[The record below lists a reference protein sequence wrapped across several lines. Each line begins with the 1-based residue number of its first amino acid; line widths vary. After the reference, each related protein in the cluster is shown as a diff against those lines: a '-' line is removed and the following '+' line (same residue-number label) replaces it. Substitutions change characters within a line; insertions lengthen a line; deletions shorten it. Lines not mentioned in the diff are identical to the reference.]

1 MLAKADLVRLFA
13 YDDWANH
20 RALRAAATLGLAD
33 FRRDLGS
40 SHGGVR
46 GTLAHMLWAEWIWL
60 ERFKG
65 VSPSQH
71 IDEGEFA
78 DVMALRERWRV
89 LEANRKA
96 WLETLRERDV
106 PSIVRYRSTD
116 GKRVYVAP
124 LGELA
129 QHVVNHSTQ
138 HRGQVL
144 GLLRQL
150 GAKPLATDLVVYDRE
165 RAGRPPR
172 RARPA

>member
-1 MLAKADLVRLFA
+1 MTNKKALGRLWE
-13 YDDWANH
+13 YTRWANH
-20 RALRAAATLGLAD
+20 KVLRAVATLSVDD

-46 GTLAHMLWAEWIWL
+46 GTLAHTLFAEWVWL